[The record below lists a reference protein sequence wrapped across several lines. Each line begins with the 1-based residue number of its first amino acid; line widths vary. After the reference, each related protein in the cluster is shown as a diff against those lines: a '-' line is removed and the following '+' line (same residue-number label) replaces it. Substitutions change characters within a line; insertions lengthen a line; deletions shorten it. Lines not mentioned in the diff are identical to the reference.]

1 MTSERHDRV
10 IRSLHWIIALLL
22 LGQFAF
28 GYWLGDVPR
37 NTPQRAL
44 MVNLH
49 KSSGMLIGLLI
60 LLRVFWRFTH
70 TAPAQPANSPAWQ
83 RALAVGTHHM
93 LYLLMVVMPLSGY
106 VASNFS
112 KHGVKFFN
120 TWALPPWG
128 ADDKAVYAFFNQT
141 HKLSAVLLLALVV
154 LHVAGAIFHAVR
166 KDGTM
171 QRIAL
176 RPF

>member
-1 MTSERHDRV
+1 
-10 IRSLHWIIALLL
+10 
-22 LGQFAF
+22 
-28 GYWLGDVPR
+28 
-37 NTPQRAL
+37 
-44 MVNLH
+44 
-49 KSSGMLIGLLI
+49 
-60 LLRVFWRFTH
+60 
-70 TAPAQPANSPAWQ
+70 
-83 RALAVGTHHM
+83 M

-128 ADDKAVYAFFNQT
+128 ADDKAIYAFFNQT